1 MKRNKGQISV
11 IVGILFLLA
20 LFLLSNSPY
29 FWANTSLTASVTP
42 KNVDRGDHVFF
53 SGALGGDD
61 ISGKTVALVVTD
73 AEGDIMTT
81 LNTTTSPAGF
91 YNYTWHI
98 PDQCSVGKH
107 SVTVTSELLSATE
120 NFIIKLG
127 APQKYGNKCQLS
139 TISI

>member
-1 MKRNKGQISV
+1 M
-11 IVGILFLLA
+11 A

-29 FWANTSLTASVTP
+29 FWANTSLIASVTP
-42 KNVDRGDHVFF
+42 KNVNRGDHVFF

-73 AEGDIMTT
+73 AEGDMMTT
-81 LNTTTSPAGF
+81 LNTTTSPEGF

-98 PDQCSVGKH
+98 PELCSIGKH
-107 SVTVTSELLSATE
+107 SVTVTSELLRATE
-120 NFIIKLG
+120 NFIVKLG
-127 APQKYGNKCQLS
+127 APQKYGKKSQLS